1 MMMHT
6 YAQGLVSPA
15 SFWLGGC
22 IKVRGPRAHRSGLCL
37 GGIALGGEVDLAVLV
52 LVEEEHVS
60 AEANGSE
67 AEDPGEGLGGLGAAG
82 AVEGGGIEQGEGVLD
97 VVAAHVVG
105 GPVVAGLLLEAL
117 LASGGELDHLL
128 AELVDL
134 DVLVVVVVVVV
145 VVAVVVVG
153 ILVDLL
159 ARDGL
164 VGADKRLSGVGEG
177 AAVAVLGVGCEAVG
191 GGDGAAAIHEH
202 AEADLLAA
210 IGAVGADE
218 VVDVTIGVALELGA
232 LKVLLDLE
240 VLLALVLDA
249 VVLAGRRD
257 ALVVVVLLVVLAVV
271 VVVVVVAVLVLV
283 LLHLPLVLA
292 GLAGDFALVLL
303 ISHLGLSP
311 GVEEFVH
318 GGDVRGAGAAAGG
331 GAEGELDGVVGDEG
345 THVVSAAL
353 LAEGG
358 GGVARG
364 ETDGV
369 LPHPGVVALLL
380 LLLVLVVLVELTDLG
395 AADVLGIAHH
405 ALVGADGLGAA
416 VDLAVGAAGG
426 DGGGGEEEGS
436 NGELHLGC
444 RGGGFGF
451 VKVELNEL

>member
-1 MMMHT
+1 M
-6 YAQGLVSPA
+6 
-15 SFWLGGC
+15 
-22 IKVRGPRAHRSGLCL
+22 RGPRAHRSGLCL

-60 AEANGSE
+60 AEANGGE

-145 VVAVVVVG
+145 VAVVVVVVVG

-271 VVVVVVAVLVLV
+271 VVVAVLVLV

-395 AADVLGIAHH
+395 TADVLGIAHH

-426 DGGGGEEEGS
+426 DGGGGKEEGS

>member
-1 MMMHT
+1 MR
-6 YAQGLVSPA
+6 AP
-15 SFWLGGC
+15 
-22 IKVRGPRAHRSGLCL
+22 KAHRSGLCL

-52 LVEEEHVS
+52 LVEVEHVS
-60 AEANGSE
+60 AEANGGE
-67 AEDPGEGLGGLGAAG
+67 GEDPGEGLGSSRAAAG
-82 AVEGGGIEQGEGVLD
+82 GAEGGGIEQGEGVLD

-105 GPVVAGLLLEAL
+105 GPVVAGILVEAL
-117 LASGGELDHLL
+117 LARGGELDHLL

-145 VVAVVVVG
+145 VVAVVVVVLVVG

-164 VGADKRLSGVGEG
+164 VGADERLLGVGEF

-191 GGDGAAAIHEH
+191 GRDGAAAILEH
-202 AEADLLAA
+202 AEADLRAA

-218 VVDVTIGVALELGA
+218 VVDVIAVALELGA

-271 VVVVVVAVLVLV
+271 VLVAVLV

-292 GLAGDFALVLL
+292 GLAGDLALVLL
-303 ISHLGLSP
+303 LLHLGLGV
-311 GVEEFVH
+311 GVEEVHH
-318 GGDVRGAGAAAGG
+318 GGEVRGAVAAALG

-345 THVVSAAL
+345 TLVLSAAL

-364 ETDGV
+364 ELDGV

-451 VKVELNEL
+451 VKVELNELWVADGGGGRSAVW

>member
-1 MMMHT
+1 MHT
-6 YAQGLVSPA
+6 LRVWSPRLA
-15 SFWLGGC
+15 LAGRLHKSART
-22 IKVRGPRAHRSGLCL
+22 KSAHRSGLCL

-60 AEANGSE
+60 AEANGGE

-82 AVEGGGIEQGEGVLD
+82 GVEGGGIEQGEGVLD

-134 DVLVVVVVVVV
+134 DVLVVVVVVIVV
-145 VVAVVVVG
+145 VVAVVVVVVVG

-218 VVDVTIGVALELGA
+218 VAGVTIVVAIELGA

-271 VVVVVVAVLVLV
+271 VVVVVAVLVLV

-292 GLAGDFALVLL
+292 GLAGDLALVLL
-303 ISHLGLSP
+303 LSHLGLSV
-311 GVEEFVH
+311 GVEEVHH
-318 GGDVRGAGAAAGG
+318 GGDVLGAVVAAGG

-364 ETDGV
+364 ELDGV

-380 LLLVLVVLVELTDLG
+380 LVLVLVVLVELTDLG
-395 AADVLGIAHH
+395 TADVLGIAHH

-444 RGGGFGF
+444 
-451 VKVELNEL
+451 